1 MTDQYFT
8 INRWDIGMF
17 HVTFKGQ
24 RITIADFMPP
34 ITPTDV
40 GKRISRRRGILEVET
55 MAERDERYA
64 RDRQA
69 FADEASGGTDE
80 TAPTDEA
87 REDRWASEN
96 EAIDDG
102 YGEDHGGY

>member
-1 MTDQYFT
+1 MKT
-8 INRWDIGMF
+8 IKVLQDGRAFYQFPPRAEGPNGSFCSLIFRSA
-17 HVTFKGQ
+17 KGAVHDSDPAFDKGAARKQ
-24 RITIADFMPP
+24 FLSFLTANGLDGSYKM
-34 ITPTDV
+34 
-40 GKRISRRRGILEVET
+40 LEDHH
-55 MAERDERYA
+55 AN
-64 RDRQA
+64 
-69 FADEASGGTDE
+69 E

>member
-1 MTDQYFT
+1 MTYSTVELETIEEAAWLIHREQPTEDRLLAAQY
-8 INRWDIGMF
+8 
-17 HVTFKGQ
+17 
-24 RITIADFMPP
+24 A
-34 ITPTDV
+34 
-40 GKRISRRRGILEVET
+40 SRNVRRQT
-55 MAERDERYA
+55 KAERDE
-64 RDRQA
+64 
-69 FADEASGGTDE
+69 TNE